1 MFQSAELLIAPGKVQ
16 ASNKRQEVVDVN
28 SSPCRSHQPIDGPVV
43 SRQTDSRHTPH
54 RNDRSQTARM
64 HAESSAKT
72 NFPVGI
78 KSLPGVLSILVA
90 LGIIFI
96 GIREYFY
103 PEIGAFGFGV
113 PLLDPRD
120 GDLLAIKAVRDVVSG
135 LIVLTV
141 LALRDRRALTAVI
154 GVLALIPI
162 LDGLIV
168 FKHSGWN
175 FTPVILVHWGTAI
188 FMLLI
193 VALLVRGKSPVTR
206 RS

>member
-1 MFQSAELLIAPGKVQ
+1 
-16 ASNKRQEVVDVN
+16 
-28 SSPCRSHQPIDGPVV
+28 
-43 SRQTDSRHTPH
+43 
-54 RNDRSQTARM
+54 M
-64 HAESSAKT
+64 HVESSART
-72 NFPVGI
+72 NIPVEVR
-78 KSLPGVLSILVA
+78 SLPGVLSILVA

-103 PEIGAFGFGV
+103 PEIGALGFGV

-135 LIVLTV
+135 LVLLTV
-141 LALRDRRALTAVI
+141 LALRDRRVLTAVI

-168 FKHSGWN
+168 FKHSGWS
-175 FTPVILVHWGTAI
+175 FTPVILVHWVTAI
-188 FMLLI
+188 FMLFI
-193 VALLVRGKSPVTR
+193 VALLVRGNSPVSR